1 MTNFPMQYSNS
12 MPIPSYPQY
21 GSMNMR
27 PQFVPSTNKQFVRSL
42 EEALSLPANLNSQNV
57 YFDANK
63 DLMYD
68 ICTNGQGEKSWNVFK
83 ITMEKTAQ
91 PVQVSSDNERLDRI
105 EKILEDLVNGKYNVK
120 QTDSTNE

>member
-1 MTNFPMQYSNS
+1 MFDYRNS
-12 MPIPSYPQY
+12 QGMIQPQYPQY

>member
-1 MTNFPMQYSNS
+1 MFNYMQNQAV
-12 MPIPSYPQY
+12 PQYPQY

-120 QTDSTNE
+120 QADSTNE

>member
-1 MTNFPMQYSNS
+1 MQYSNS

-91 PVQVSSDNERLDRI
+91 PVQVNSDNERLDRI